1 MNGFASKLG
10 LLGRQPRWQVF
21 IAVLVTLGF
30 SWSWIAN
37 PASAQIPAKICSR
50 TSVGFLPLM
59 DMTAS
64 DSYQGEE
71 GGLYGDGVNALP
83 GNHPHMVKAY
93 EATLDIQPRNSS
105 GAVDLVNGRIGFISI
120 GMSNAKAEF
129 GKFQENVGAEKS
141 PAIVIVNGAQPGKVA
156 SVWANPTPGDD
167 PWAFLADKVTAAGL
181 SPAQVQAVWLKQAN
195 ADPDA
200 EDDAFPV
207 YAQKLRDDMGTIV
220 RRVRT
225 DYPNVGVVYFSS
237 RIYAGYADILLSPEP
252 FAYEGGFSVR
262 WLIQDQI
269 AGGGASGVTYDNS
282 PVLLWGPYLWADG
295 MTPRSDGLVWTCDDF
310 ESDGIHPEDSARQK
324 VAEMIKDFFTGDS
337 LAKTWYTGS
346 GTPTPPPSPTPTPPP
361 VNYDEM
367 FFLPMM
373 EK

>member
-1 MNGFASKLG
+1 MSMVASKRGLPNRWYRWLIIIAILV
-10 LLGRQPRWQVF
+10 LLGSTVGWIVYPAEAQV
-21 IAVLVTLGF
+21 
-30 SWSWIAN
+30 
-37 PASAQIPAKICSR
+37 PAKICSQ

-59 DMTAS
+59 DMTTS
-64 DSYQGEE
+64 DFYHGEE
-71 GGLYGDGVNALP
+71 GGLYGDGQNALP
-83 GNHPHMVKAY
+83 GSHPHMMRAY
-93 EATLDIQPRNSS
+93 EATLEVQPRDGN
-105 GAVDLVNGRIGFISI
+105 GAVDMANGKIGFISI

-129 GKFQENVGAEKS
+129 GEFQENVGAERS
-141 PAIVIVNGAQPGKVA
+141 PAVVIVNGAQPGKVA

-167 PWAFLADKVTAAGL
+167 PWAFLADKIASAGL

-207 YAQKLRDDMGTIV
+207 YAQQLRDDMATIV

-269 AGGGASGVTYDNS
+269 ANGGASGVTYDNA

-295 MTPRSDGLVWTCDDF
+295 LTPRSDGLVWTCDDL
-310 ESDGIHPEDSARQK
+310 ESDGIHPADSARQK
-324 VAEMIKDFFTGDS
+324 VAEMIKDFFTSDS
-337 LAKTWYTGS
+337 LASTWYTGS
-346 GTPTPPPSPTPTPPP
+346 GTPTPPPPSE
-361 VNYDEM
+361 NDEVI
-367 FFLPMM
+367 FLPVI
-373 EK
+373 KR

>member
-1 MNGFASKLG
+1 MVS
-10 LLGRQPRWQVF
+10 
-21 IAVLVTLGF
+21 IAVLVLMG
-30 SWSWIAN
+30 SMAGSIII
-37 PASAQIPAKICSR
+37 PVRAQSPAKICSQ
-50 TSVGFLPLM
+50 TSVGFLPIM
-59 DMTAS
+59 DMAAS
-64 DSYQGEE
+64 DFYHGEE
-71 GGLYGDGVNALP
+71 GGLYGEGQNTLP

-93 EATLDIQPRNSS
+93 NATLEILPRNSS

-129 GKFQENVGAEKS
+129 GKFQENIGAEKS
-141 PAIVIVNGAQPGKVA
+141 PAVLIVNGAQPGKVA
-156 SVWANPTPGDD
+156 SVWANPPPGDD
-167 PWAFLADKVTAAGL
+167 PWAFLANKIANAGL
-181 SPAQVQAVWLKQAN
+181 SPAQVQVVWLKQAN

-207 YAQKLRDDMGTIV
+207 YAQKLRDDMATIV

-269 AGGGASGVTYDNS
+269 ANGGASGVTYDNA

-295 MTPRSDGLVWTCDDF
+295 MTPRSDGLVWPCDDF
-310 ESDGIHPEDSARQK
+310 ESDGIHPQDSARQK
-324 VAEMIKDFFTGDS
+324 VAAMLKDFFTGDS

-346 GTPTPPPSPTPTPPP
+346 GNPTPPPSPTPTPPP
-361 VNYDEM
+361 ENYDEIL
-367 FFLPMM
+367 FIPIT